1 MKMQPSKSKRKL
13 IASSVSC
20 LLLIP
25 SQVKALEPVSTVIG
39 IVAGPIFCKMI
50 ECKKV
55 EQNYLFAVYPEK
67 NKARLAEM
75 RSNFKWGGYYEDGDC
90 VNSYD
95 KKLDKRINTCYIEG
109 KWRVIND

>member
-1 MKMQPSKSKRKL
+1 MLKNKNKMMML
-13 IASSVSC
+13 AAIVSC

-25 SQVKALEPVSTVIG
+25 NQVKALEPISTVIG

-55 EQNYLFAVYPEK
+55 ESNYLFVEHPEK
-67 NKARLAEM
+67 NKKRLTEM

-90 VNSYD
+90 VNSYN

-109 KWRVIND
+109 KWRVIDD

>member
-1 MKMQPSKSKRKL
+1 MLKSKNKTMML
-13 IASSVSC
+13 AVIVSC

-25 SQVKALEPVSTVIG
+25 NQVKALEPISTVIG

-55 EQNYLFAVYPEK
+55 ESNYLFVEQPEK
-67 NKARLAEM
+67 NKKRLAEM

-109 KWRVIND
+109 KWRVIDD

>member
-1 MKMQPSKSKRKL
+1 MLKNKNKMMML
-13 IASSVSC
+13 AAIVSC

-25 SQVKALEPVSTVIG
+25 NQVKALEPISTVIG

-55 EQNYLFAVYPEK
+55 ESNYLFVEQPEK
-67 NKARLAEM
+67 NKKRLTEM

-90 VNSYD
+90 VNSYN

-109 KWRVIND
+109 KWRVIDD

>member
-1 MKMQPSKSKRKL
+1 MLKSKNKTMML
-13 IASSVSC
+13 AAIVSC

-25 SQVKALEPVSTVIG
+25 NQVKALEPISTVIG

-55 EQNYLFAVYPEK
+55 ESNYLFVEQPEK
-67 NKARLAEM
+67 NKKRLAEM

-90 VNSYD
+90 VNSYN

-109 KWRVIND
+109 KWRVIDD

>member
-1 MKMQPSKSKRKL
+1 M
-13 IASSVSC
+13 
-20 LLLIP
+20 IP
-25 SQVKALEPVSTVIG
+25 NQVKALEPVSTVIG

-75 RSNFKWGGYYEDGDC
+75 RKDFKWGGYYQENECLD
-90 VNSYD
+90 SYD
-95 KKLDKRINTCYIEG
+95 KELDKKQTVCYVEG

>member
-1 MKMQPSKSKRKL
+1 MML
-13 IASSVSC
+13 AAIVSC

-25 SQVKALEPVSTVIG
+25 NQVKALEPISTVIG

-55 EQNYLFAVYPEK
+55 ESNYLFVEQPEK
-67 NKARLAEM
+67 NKKRLVEM
-75 RSNFKWGGYYEDGDC
+75 RSNFKWGGYYENGDC
-90 VNSYD
+90 VNSYN

-109 KWRVIND
+109 KWRVIDD

>member
-1 MKMQPSKSKRKL
+1 MM
-13 IASSVSC
+13 IAASVSC

-25 SQVKALEPVSTVIG
+25 NQVKALEPISTVIG

-55 EQNYLFAVYPEK
+55 ESKYLFVERPEQ
-67 NKARLAEM
+67 NKKRLAEI

-109 KWRVIND
+109 KWRVIDD

>member
-1 MKMQPSKSKRKL
+1 MLKSKNKTMML
-13 IASSVSC
+13 AAIVSC

-25 SQVKALEPVSTVIG
+25 NQVKALEPISTVIG

-55 EQNYLFAVYPEK
+55 ESNYLFVEQPEK
-67 NKARLAEM
+67 NKKRLAEM
-75 RSNFKWGGYYEDGDC
+75 RSNFKWGGYYENGDC
-90 VNSYD
+90 VNSYN

-109 KWRVIND
+109 KWRVIDD

>member
-1 MKMQPSKSKRKL
+1 MLKSKNKTMML
-13 IASSVSC
+13 AAIVSC

-25 SQVKALEPVSTVIG
+25 NQVKALEPISTVIG

-55 EQNYLFAVYPEK
+55 ESNYLFVEQPEK
-67 NKARLAEM
+67 NKKRLTEM

-90 VNSYD
+90 VNSYN

-109 KWRVIND
+109 KWRVIDD

>member
-1 MKMQPSKSKRKL
+1 MLKNKNKMMML
-13 IASSVSC
+13 AAIVSC

-25 SQVKALEPVSTVIG
+25 NQVKALEPISTVIG

-55 EQNYLFAVYPEK
+55 ESNYLFVEQPEK
-67 NKARLAEM
+67 NKKRLTEM
-75 RSNFKWGGYYEDGDC
+75 RSNFKWGGYYEDGEC
-90 VNSYD
+90 VNSYN

-109 KWRVIND
+109 KWRVIDD